1 MIPNTVCGALSNF
14 HLYVCWMW
22 LSPVFH
28 SLTNTLSPCY
38 RKPLTRG
45 GRNASLLPGGTHAA
59 CLLALSSS
67 TTKCSAVPACTTP
80 SAPHTPRVVRQTT
93 ISNPED
99 LEVTRVQVL
108 ASCLKCSSYPQLT
121 DSQLQMLTRE
131 GSLSGRHKWWTKLK
145 KKQEILRLS
154 GDAVNTSYIFY

>member
-1 MIPNTVCGALSNF
+1 MSPDTVCSALSKF
-14 HLYVCWMW
+14 HLYLLNVAPSC
-22 LSPVFH
+22 
-28 SLTNTLSPCY
+28 LTQPNTLSPCY

-45 GRNASLLPGGTHAA
+45 GRNASLLPSSTHAA
-59 CLLALSSS
+59 RLLALSSS

-131 GSLSGRHKWWTKLK
+131 GSLSGRHK
-145 KKQEILRLS
+145 
-154 GDAVNTSYIFY
+154 